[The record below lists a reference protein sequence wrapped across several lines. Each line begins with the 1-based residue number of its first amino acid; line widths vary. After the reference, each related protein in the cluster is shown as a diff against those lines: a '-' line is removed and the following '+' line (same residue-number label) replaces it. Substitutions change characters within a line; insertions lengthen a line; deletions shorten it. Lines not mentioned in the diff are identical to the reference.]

1 METQKI
7 RSFTDL
13 IVWKEAHKLVIMI
26 YKVTKNFPREET
38 YSLIDQMKRC
48 SVSISSNISEG
59 FSRQTKKEKVQFYF
73 RQKAS
78 FAYFMAKGSLTE
90 LQNQLLVARDIGY
103 LPKDDFDKAAHQ
115 TILVHKL
122 LNGLIKTSE
131 TKK

>member
-1 METQKI
+1 MLETSKI

-13 IVWKEAHKLVIMI
+13 VSWKEAHKLVIMI
-26 YKVTKNFPREET
+26 YQSVKNFPREET
-38 YSLIDQMKRC
+38 YSLVDQMKRC

-59 FSRQTKKEKVQFYF
+59 FSRQTKKEKVQFYYM
-73 RQKAS
+73 S
-78 FAYFMAKGSLTE
+78 KGSLTE
-90 LQNQLLVARDIGY
+90 LQNQLLVAKDVEY
-103 LPKDDFDKAAHQ
+103 LSKQQFNELAQQ